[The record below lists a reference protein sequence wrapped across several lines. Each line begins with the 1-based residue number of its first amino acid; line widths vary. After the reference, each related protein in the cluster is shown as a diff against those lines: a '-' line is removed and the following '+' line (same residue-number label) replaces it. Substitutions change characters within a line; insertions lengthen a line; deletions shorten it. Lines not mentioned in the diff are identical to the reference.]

1 MNYFDSIRQDLKDYF
16 YILSQDI
23 PEWLNDYIDTD
34 AMQRIG
40 YISYDNGNDYV
51 SFNDSHDW
59 YSNLDHS
66 VGVALMIWHFT
77 HDKAQTLAGLFHD
90 IATPSFKHCIDFMYG
105 DTEKQEA
112 TEDKTRSIIANDK
125 KIMELLIR
133 DGISLDQVCDYHMY
147 PIADNDTPQL
157 SCDRFEYN
165 FSCGYFFHPEIWTLD
180 EIKKAYDD
188 VCVVTNEKGE
198 QELGFKTFRI
208 AEDYIHRVSK
218 LWPYWIKP
226 SMRIT
231 QQFYA
236 DIVSL
241 MIEYNYLTEED
252 LYVLK
257 EREVISRIENCP
269 NKYIRD
275 SFNKFKKLNK
285 CYMTVE
291 NDNNYKIDVKT
302 KRRFVNPLVVN
313 ELMYGR
319 IYSLSDQALMDI
331 EEYFKIPIEGTIE
344 VDLEFSKDKVKKLMI
359 DVNPVSRT
367 K

>member
-1 MNYFDSIRQDLKDYF
+1 MNYFDNIRKDLKDYF
-16 YILSQDI
+16 SILSQDI
-23 PEWLNDYIDTD
+23 PGWLNDYIDTA

-40 YISYDNGNDYV
+40 YISFDNGNDYV
-51 SFNDSHDW
+51 SFNDKHDW

-105 DTEKQEA
+105 DTEKQEF
-112 TEDKTRSIIANDK
+112 TENRTRSIIENDK
-125 KIMELLIR
+125 KIMELLKC
-133 DGISLDQVCDYHMY
+133 DGISLDQVCDYHIY
-147 PIADNDTPQL
+147 PIADNDTPHL

-165 FSCGYFFHPEIWTLD
+165 FSCGYFFHPEIWTLE
-180 EIKKAYDD
+180 EIKKTYDD
-188 VCVVTNEKGE
+188 VEIMINENGE
-198 QELGFKTFRI
+198 QELGFKTIKI
-208 AEDYIHRVSK
+208 AEDYIHHICK

-241 MIEYNYLTEED
+241 MMEYNYLTEED
-252 LYVLK
+252 LYNLK
-257 EREVISRIENCP
+257 ESEVILKIENCP
-269 NKYIRD
+269 NKYISD
-275 SFNKFKKLNK
+275 AFNKFKKLNK
-285 CYMTVE
+285 CHVAIE
-291 NDNNYKIDVKT
+291 DEGNYQISVKT
-302 KRRFVNPLVVN
+302 KRRYVNPLVSN

-331 EEYFKIPIEGTIE
+331 EEYFKIPIEGSVS
-344 VDLEFSKDKVKKLMI
+344 VDLDFSKDKVRKLTI
-359 DVNPVSRT
+359 S
-367 K
+367 